1 MQRCFDAR
9 KFLKIQKKKINE
21 RIDMFDKL
29 YLEFGGKLIDDQHA
43 ARTLPGYLP
52 DLKIRLLQEMKDR
65 VEVVLCIN
73 ADAIE
78 KSKIRADHMITYE
91 SEVLRLIE
99 FLRSKGIMVKSVVI
113 TLFNGQKKAEDFAK
127 KLEDYKIKPYFHSFT
142 KGYPTDVD
150 TIVSDDGYGAN
161 PYIETTRPL
170 VIVSAPGP
178 GSGKLATC
186 LSQLYHESKMGKKV
200 GYAKFE
206 TFPVWDLPLKHPV
219 NIAYEAA
226 TADLNDKNMID
237 YFHLEKYGVSA
248 VNYNRDLETFPV
260 LKEILTRISGKSIYN
275 SPTDMGVNVI
285 GQCITDDKA
294 VQKAAKDEIIRRYLR
309 ALTDLKK
316 GIVDEEVPER
326 IKLLMNELNIS
337 EEDRPVIKKAEEKR
351 EKSDGKPSA
360 CLLVGKKYIVG
371 RKTDYLSPISSTLLN
386 AVKVLT
392 KIPDEVDLIAPS
404 VLKPILD
411 IKNKVSNFAK
421 KQLNVDEVLIALS
434 ICSTTNPIVKK
445 ALESLEKMK
454 GAELHATHLI
464 PDDEL
469 VVLANLGINATC
481 GTELDLSWPEPDLG

>member
-1 MQRCFDAR
+1 MKKCFDAR
-9 KFLKIQKKKINE
+9 KYLTIQKKKINE
-21 RIDMFDKL
+21 RIKMFDKL

-52 DLKIRLLQEMKDR
+52 DLKIKLLQEFKDKA
-65 VEVVLCIN
+65 EVILCIN

-78 KSKIRADHMITYE
+78 NAKIRADHMITYE

-99 FLRSKGIMVKSVVI
+99 FLRDKGIMVNSVVI
-113 TLFNGQKKAEDFAK
+113 TLFNGQKKAEDFAR
-127 KLEDYKIKPYFHSFT
+127 KLKDYKIKPYFHTFT

-150 TIVSDDGYGAN
+150 TIVSDEGYGAN
-161 PYIETTRPL
+161 PYIETVRPL

-178 GSGKLATC
+178 GSGKLATS
-186 LSQLYHESKMGKKV
+186 LSQLYHESKQGKKV

-237 YFHLEKYGVSA
+237 NFHLEAYGISA

-285 GQCITDDKA
+285 GQCIIDDEVAK
-294 VQKAAKDEIIRRYLR
+294 KAAKDEIIRRYLR
-309 ALTDLKK
+309 ALTDFKK
-316 GIVDEEVPER
+316 GIITEEVPKR

-337 EEDRPVIKKAEEKR
+337 EEDWPVIKKAAEKR
-351 EKSDGKPSA
+351 QKSGQPSA
-360 CLLVGKKYIVG
+360 CINIKNKYIVG
-371 RKTDYLSPISSTLLN
+371 RKTDYLSPISSTFIN
-386 AVKVLT
+386 TIKTLT
-392 KIPDEVDLIAPS
+392 KIPDEVDLIAPE
-404 VLKPILD
+404 VLKPILE
-411 IKNKVSNFAK
+411 IKNRVSNFAK
-421 KQLNVDEVLIALS
+421 KQLNLDEVLLALS
-434 ICSTTNPIVKK
+434 ICETTNPTVKK
-445 ALESLEKMK
+445 ALESLEELN

-469 VVLANLGINATC
+469 VVLANLGVNATC
-481 GTELDLSWPEPDLG
+481 GIELDLG